1 MDNSDFKKKSEY
13 VKKNLNKVLHSIIN
27 KNGITNDNIMVITTN
42 LMTAISKYENITG
55 KDKKKII
62 IDLLKDTINNT
73 VYDDG
78 IKNLLQVIIDTIIP
92 GSIDLIIDIS
102 KGKYDFDKIQK
113 NTKKCYNKC
122 YPF

>member
-13 VKKNLNKVLHSIIN
+13 VKENLNKVLHSIIN
-27 KNGITNDNIMVITTN
+27 KNRITNDNIMVITTN

-55 KDKKKII
+55 RDKKKII

>member
-1 MDNSDFKKKSEY
+1 M
-13 VKKNLNKVLHSIIN
+13 
-27 KNGITNDNIMVITTN
+27 
-42 LMTAISKYENITG
+42 
-55 KDKKKII
+55 
-62 IDLLKDTINNT
+62 LKDTINNT

-113 NTKKCYNKC
+113 NTKKCYNISKSK
-122 YPF
+122 